1 MSLRSPCIAW
11 GSTRACAWASAA
23 SGAGSSMRIAI
34 PSMDGTVTR
43 TRGYVA
49 RMGIRAR
56 NITDG
61 DPMITLDESVYV
73 ECFWYV
79 NLDTQNYM
87 GMLMRVDGQWF
98 IKYRFREHHDSKVF
112 DSEDKRAWYRITP
125 RKGVPPE
132 QAQ

>member
-1 MSLRSPCIAW
+1 
-11 GSTRACAWASAA
+11 
-23 SGAGSSMRIAI
+23 
-34 PSMDGTVTR
+34 
-43 TRGYVA
+43 
-49 RMGIRAR
+49 
-56 NITDG
+56 
-61 DPMITLDESVYV
+61 MITLDESVYV

-132 QAQ
+132 QAQRELFEMFDTITRELAARELATVSLVMVRGDGLAAARAIGAQPWGHVRWDGEPA